1 MLKIKKV
8 FFKKKIGVGIILF
21 LSIVISFAY
30 QYSRPRII
38 IHAYAE
44 TGYLGKVSDFER
56 ETDKLILKNYTAT
69 YYLPHLIFWHKDSEI
84 AIFTPKYNDL
94 FRKEDIDFLRLE
106 IFLNKDGT
114 YRSSKKIG
122 TSFF

>member
-8 FFKKKIGVGIILF
+8 FFKEKIGIGIILF
-21 LSIVISFAY
+21 LSIVISFTY

-44 TGYLGKVSDFER
+44 TGYLGKVSDFEG

-94 FRKEDIDFLRLE
+94 FRKEDINFLRLE

-122 TSFF
+122 TPFF